1 MKTKYMILAVALL
14 LAPTAMAQDYFAKL
28 RYYFG
33 ENSPIVKQENTLTI
47 HNTYYTSLNGEK
59 EGELTIYKFKLPKSK
74 AEYIDSV
81 KVLYDAI
88 DQLLDDKIVRRSIY
102 TLWSL
107 SGNKER
113 TFTGYRLYYNKSES
127 MIVGTEAE
135 NCYTVGIINEADTL
149 FRTTYTIEWSEMA
162 DSGITG
168 RLITTYA
175 PKVPQVA
182 SQTVA
187 APSAQRSGVDKWMT
201 NLFYYL
207 DRLKNDSPIS
217 IYLSPLYSLAKNC
230 DALDSDDLK
239 VAIGQVKLSK
249 TKFEQKRK
257 DQSVILMLQQVAE
270 LLESKLEKKASAV
283 VRFNKNLRF

>member
-1 MKTKYMILAVALL
+1 MILAVALL

-74 AEYIDSV
+74 ANYIDSV
-81 KVLYDAI
+81 KVLYDVI
-88 DQLLDDKIVRRSIY
+88 NQDMDDGKIADRSIY

-113 TFTGYRLYYNKSES
+113 TFTGYRLFYNKSES
-127 MIVGTEAE
+127 TIVGTEAE

-149 FRTTYTIEWSEMA
+149 FRTTYTIEWSEMT
-162 DSGITG
+162 DSGIAG

-175 PKVPQVA
+175 PKIPQVA

-187 APSAQRSGVDKWMT
+187 APSAQRSGVDKWMS
-201 NLFYYL
+201 NLFFYL
-207 DRLKNDSPIS
+207 DRLKNDNS

-230 DALDSDDLK
+230 DALDCDDLK

-257 DQSVILMLQQVAE
+257 DQSIILMLQQVAE
-270 LLESKLEKKASAV
+270 LLESKLEKRQAQ
-283 VRFNKNLRF
+283 

>member
-74 AEYIDSV
+74 ANYIDSV
-81 KVLYDAI
+81 KVLYDTI

-127 MIVGTEAE
+127 TIVGTEAE

-168 RLITTYA
+168 LLITTYA

-270 LLESKLEKKASAV
+270 LLESKLEKRQAQ
-283 VRFNKNLRF
+283 

>member
-81 KVLYDAI
+81 KVLYDVI
-88 DQLLDDKIVRRSIY
+88 NQDMDDGKIADRSIY

-127 MIVGTEAE
+127 TIVGTEAE

-149 FRTTYTIEWSEMA
+149 FRTTYTIEWSEMT
-162 DSGITG
+162 DSGIAG

-175 PKVPQVA
+175 PKIPQVA

-187 APSAQRSGVDKWMT
+187 APSAQRSGVDKWMS
-201 NLFYYL
+201 NLFFYL
-207 DRLKNDSPIS
+207 DRLKNDNS

-230 DALDSDDLK
+230 DALDCDDLK

-257 DQSVILMLQQVAE
+257 DQSTILMLQQVAE
-270 LLESKLEKKASAV
+270 LLESKLEKRQAQ
-283 VRFNKNLRF
+283 

>member
-74 AEYIDSV
+74 ANYIDSV
-81 KVLYDAI
+81 KVLYDVI
-88 DQLLDDKIVRRSIY
+88 NQDMDDGKIADRSIY

-127 MIVGTEAE
+127 TIVGTEAE

-162 DSGITG
+162 DSGIAG

-175 PKVPQVA
+175 PKIPQVA

-187 APSAQRSGVDKWMT
+187 APSAQRSGVDKWMS
-201 NLFYYL
+201 NLFFYL
-207 DRLKNDSPIS
+207 DRLKNDNS

-270 LLESKLEKKASAV
+270 LLESKLEKRQAQ
-283 VRFNKNLRF
+283 

>member
-81 KVLYDAI
+81 KVLYNAI
-88 DQLLDDKIVRRSIY
+88 DQLLDGKIADRSIY

-127 MIVGTEAE
+127 TIVGTEAE

-149 FRTTYTIEWSEMA
+149 FRTTYTIEWSEMT
-162 DSGITG
+162 DSGIAG

-175 PKVPQVA
+175 PKIPQVA

-187 APSAQRSGVDKWMT
+187 APSAQRSGVDKWMS
-201 NLFYYL
+201 NLFFYL
-207 DRLKNDSPIS
+207 DRLKNDNS

-257 DQSVILMLQQVAE
+257 DQSIILMLQQVAE
-270 LLESKLEKKASAV
+270 LLESKLEKRQAQ
-283 VRFNKNLRF
+283 

>member
-74 AEYIDSV
+74 ANYIDSV

-88 DQLLDDKIVRRSIY
+88 DQLLDGKIDRRSIY

-127 MIVGTEAE
+127 TIVGTEAE

-149 FRTTYTIEWSEMA
+149 FRTTYTIEWSEMT
-162 DSGITG
+162 DSGIAG

-175 PKVPQVA
+175 PKIPQVA

-187 APSAQRSGVDKWMT
+187 APSAQRSDVDKWMT

-239 VAIGQVKLSK
+239 VAIGQVKLLK
-249 TKFEQKRK
+249 TEFEQKRK

-270 LLESKLEKKASAV
+270 LLESKLEKRQAQ
-283 VRFNKNLRF
+283 

>member
-88 DQLLDDKIVRRSIY
+88 DQLLDGKIGRRSIY

-127 MIVGTEAE
+127 TIVGTEVE

-149 FRTTYTIEWSEMA
+149 FRTTYTIEWSEMM

-175 PKVPQVA
+175 PKIPQVA

-187 APSAQRSGVDKWMT
+187 APSAQRSGVDKWMS
-201 NLFYYL
+201 NLFFYL
-207 DRLKNDSPIS
+207 DRLKNDNS

-270 LLESKLEKKASAV
+270 LLESKLEKRQAQ
-283 VRFNKNLRF
+283 

>member
-74 AEYIDSV
+74 ANYIDSV

-88 DQLLDDKIVRRSIY
+88 DQLLDGKIDRRSIY

-127 MIVGTEAE
+127 TIVGTEAE

-149 FRTTYTIEWSEMA
+149 FRTTYTIEWSEMT
-162 DSGITG
+162 DSGIAG

-175 PKVPQVA
+175 PKIPQVV

-187 APSAQRSGVDKWMT
+187 APSAQRSGVDKWMS
-201 NLFYYL
+201 NLFFYL
-207 DRLKNDSPIS
+207 DRLKNDNS

-257 DQSVILMLQQVAE
+257 DQSIILMLQQVAE
-270 LLESKLEKKASAV
+270 LLESKLEKRQAQ
-283 VRFNKNLRF
+283 

>member
-74 AEYIDSV
+74 ANYIDSV

-88 DQLLDDKIVRRSIY
+88 SQAMADGKIARRSIY

-127 MIVGTEAE
+127 TIVGTEAE

-149 FRTTYTIEWSEMA
+149 FRTTYTIEWNEMT
-162 DSGITG
+162 DSGIAG

-175 PKVPQVA
+175 PKIPQVA

-187 APSAQRSGVDKWMT
+187 APSAQRSGVDKWMS
-201 NLFYYL
+201 NLFFYL
-207 DRLKNDSPIS
+207 DRLKNDNS

-257 DQSVILMLQQVAE
+257 DQSIILMLQQVAE
-270 LLESKLEKKASAV
+270 LLESKLEKRQAQ
-283 VRFNKNLRF
+283 

>member
-81 KVLYDAI
+81 KVLYDVI
-88 DQLLDDKIVRRSIY
+88 NQDMDDGKIADRSIY

-113 TFTGYRLYYNKSES
+113 TYTGYRLYYNKSES
-127 MIVGTEAE
+127 TIVGTEAE

-149 FRTTYTIEWSEMA
+149 FRTTYTIEWSEMT
-162 DSGITG
+162 DSGIAG

-175 PKVPQVA
+175 PKIPQVA

-187 APSAQRSGVDKWMT
+187 APSAQRSGVDKWMS
-201 NLFYYL
+201 NLFFYL
-207 DRLKNDSPIS
+207 DRLKNDNS

-230 DALDSDDLK
+230 DALDCDDLK

-257 DQSVILMLQQVAE
+257 DQSIILMLQQVAE
-270 LLESKLEKKASAV
+270 LLESKLEKRQAQ
-283 VRFNKNLRF
+283 

>member
-59 EGELTIYKFKLPKSK
+59 EGELTVYKFKLPKSK
-74 AEYIDSV
+74 ANYIDSV

-88 DQLLDDKIVRRSIY
+88 SQAMADSKIARRSIY

-113 TFTGYRLYYNKSES
+113 TYTGCRLYYNKSES
-127 MIVGTEAE
+127 TIVGTEAE
-135 NCYTVGIINEADTL
+135 NCYTVGLINEADTL

-162 DSGITG
+162 DSGIAG

-175 PKVPQVA
+175 PKIPQVA

-187 APSAQRSGVDKWMT
+187 TPSAQRSNVDKWMT
-201 NLFYYL
+201 NLFFYL
-207 DRLKNDSPIS
+207 DRLKNDNS

-270 LLESKLEKKASAV
+270 LLESKLEKRQAQ
-283 VRFNKNLRF
+283 

>member
-33 ENSPIVKQENTLTI
+33 ENSPIVKQEDTLTI

-88 DQLLDDKIVRRSIY
+88 DQDMDDGKIACSSIY

-127 MIVGTEAE
+127 TIVGTEAE

-162 DSGITG
+162 DSGIAG

-175 PKVPQVA
+175 PKIPQVA

-201 NLFYYL
+201 NLFYCL
-207 DRLKNDSPIS
+207 ERLKDDNP

-257 DQSVILMLQQVAE
+257 DQSIILMLQQVAE
-270 LLESKLEKKASAV
+270 LLESKLEKRQAQ
-283 VRFNKNLRF
+283 

>member
-1 MKTKYMILAVALL
+1 MILAVALL

-59 EGELTIYKFKLPKSK
+59 EGELTIYKFKLLKSK
-74 AEYIDSV
+74 ANYIDSV

-88 DQLLDDKIVRRSIY
+88 DQLLDGKIDRRSIY

-127 MIVGTEAE
+127 TIVGTEAE

-175 PKVPQVA
+175 PKIPQVA
-182 SQTVA
+182 SQTVT
-187 APSAQRSGVDKWMT
+187 APSAQRSDVDKWMS
-201 NLFYYL
+201 NLFFYL
-207 DRLKNDSPIS
+207 DRLKNDNS

-257 DQSVILMLQQVAE
+257 DQSIILMLQQVAE
-270 LLESKLEKKASAV
+270 LLESKLEKRQAQ
-283 VRFNKNLRF
+283 

>member
-14 LAPTAMAQDYFAKL
+14 LAPTTMAQDYFAKL

-81 KVLYDAI
+81 KVLYDVI
-88 DQLLDDKIVRRSIY
+88 NQDMDDGKIADRSIY

-113 TFTGYRLYYNKSES
+113 TYTGYRLYYNKSES
-127 MIVGTEAE
+127 TIVGTEAE

-149 FRTTYTIEWSEMA
+149 FRTTYTIEWSEMT
-162 DSGITG
+162 DSGIAG

-175 PKVPQVA
+175 PKIPQVA

-187 APSAQRSGVDKWMT
+187 APSAQRSGVDKWMS
-201 NLFYYL
+201 NLFFYL
-207 DRLKNDSPIS
+207 DRLKNDNS

-230 DALDSDDLK
+230 DALDCDDLK

-257 DQSVILMLQQVAE
+257 DQSIILMLQQVAE
-270 LLESKLEKKASAV
+270 LLESKLEKRQAQ
-283 VRFNKNLRF
+283 

>member
-81 KVLYDAI
+81 KVLYDVI
-88 DQLLDDKIVRRSIY
+88 NQDMDDGKIADRSIY

-127 MIVGTEAE
+127 TIVGTEAE

-149 FRTTYTIEWSEMA
+149 FRTTYTIEWSEMT

-175 PKVPQVA
+175 PKIPQVA

-230 DALDSDDLK
+230 DALDCDDLK
-239 VAIGQVKLSK
+239 VAIGQVKLLK
-249 TKFEQKRK
+249 TEFEQKRK

-270 LLESKLEKKASAV
+270 LLESKLEKRQAQ
-283 VRFNKNLRF
+283 

>member
-1 MKTKYMILAVALL
+1 MILAVALL
-14 LAPTAMAQDYFAKL
+14 LAPTTMAQDYFAKL

-81 KVLYDAI
+81 KVLYDVI
-88 DQLLDDKIVRRSIY
+88 NQDMDDGKIADRSIY

-113 TFTGYRLYYNKSES
+113 TYTGYRLYYNKSES
-127 MIVGTEAE
+127 TIVGTEAE

-149 FRTTYTIEWSEMA
+149 FRTTYTIEWSEMT

-175 PKVPQVA
+175 PKNPQVA

-187 APSAQRSGVDKWMT
+187 APSAQRFGVDKWMS
-201 NLFYYL
+201 NLFFYL
-207 DRLKNDSPIS
+207 DRLKNDNS

-257 DQSVILMLQQVAE
+257 DQSIILMLQQVAE
-270 LLESKLEKKASAV
+270 LLESKLEKRQAQ
-283 VRFNKNLRF
+283 

>member
-88 DQLLDDKIVRRSIY
+88 DQDMDDGKIACRSIY

-127 MIVGTEAE
+127 TIVGTEAE

-162 DSGITG
+162 DSGIAG

-175 PKVPQVA
+175 PKIPQVA

-187 APSAQRSGVDKWMT
+187 APSAQRSDVDKWMT

-207 DRLKNDSPIS
+207 ERLKDDNP

-257 DQSVILMLQQVAE
+257 DQSIILMLQQVAE
-270 LLESKLEKKASAV
+270 LLESKLEKRQAQ
-283 VRFNKNLRF
+283 

>member
-1 MKTKYMILAVALL
+1 MILAVALL

-81 KVLYDAI
+81 KALYDAI

-127 MIVGTEAE
+127 TIVGTEAE

-149 FRTTYTIEWSEMA
+149 FRTTYTIEWSEMT

-175 PKVPQVA
+175 PKIPQVA

-239 VAIGQVKLSK
+239 VAIGQVKLLK
-249 TKFEQKRK
+249 TEFEQKRK

-270 LLESKLEKKASAV
+270 LLESKLEKRQAQ
-283 VRFNKNLRF
+283 

>member
-74 AEYIDSV
+74 ANYIDSV
-81 KVLYDAI
+81 KVLYDVI
-88 DQLLDDKIVRRSIY
+88 NQDMDDGKIADRSIY

-127 MIVGTEAE
+127 TIVGTEAE

-149 FRTTYTIEWSEMA
+149 FRTTYTIEWSEMT
-162 DSGITG
+162 DSGIVG

-175 PKVPQVA
+175 PKIPQVA

-187 APSAQRSGVDKWMT
+187 APSAQRSGVDKWMS
-201 NLFYYL
+201 NLFFYL
-207 DRLKNDSPIS
+207 GRLKNDNP

-257 DQSVILMLQQVAE
+257 DQSIILMLQQVAE
-270 LLESKLEKKASAV
+270 LLESKLEKRQAQ
-283 VRFNKNLRF
+283 

>member
-1 MKTKYMILAVALL
+1 MILAVALL
-14 LAPTAMAQDYFAKL
+14 LVPTAMAQDYFAKL

-88 DQLLDDKIVRRSIY
+88 DQLLDGKIDRRSIY

-127 MIVGTEAE
+127 TIVGTEAE

-149 FRTTYTIEWSEMA
+149 FRTTYTIEWSEMT
-162 DSGITG
+162 DSGIAG

-175 PKVPQVA
+175 PKIPQVA

-187 APSAQRSGVDKWMT
+187 APSAQRSGVDKWMS
-201 NLFYYL
+201 NLFFYL
-207 DRLKNDSPIS
+207 DRLKNDNS

-257 DQSVILMLQQVAE
+257 DQSTILMLQQVAE
-270 LLESKLEKKASAV
+270 LLESKLEKRQAQ
-283 VRFNKNLRF
+283 

>member
-74 AEYIDSV
+74 ANYIDSV
-81 KVLYDAI
+81 KVLYDVINQDMDDGKI
-88 DQLLDDKIVRRSIY
+88 DRRSIY

-127 MIVGTEAE
+127 TIVGTEAE

-175 PKVPQVA
+175 PKIPQVA

-187 APSAQRSGVDKWMT
+187 APSAQRSGVDKWMS
-201 NLFYYL
+201 NLFFYL
-207 DRLKNDSPIS
+207 DRLKNDNS

-257 DQSVILMLQQVAE
+257 DQSIILMLQQVAE
-270 LLESKLEKKASAV
+270 LLESKLEKRQAQ
-283 VRFNKNLRF
+283 

>member
-74 AEYIDSV
+74 ANYIDSV

-88 DQLLDDKIVRRSIY
+88 DQLLDGKIDRRSIY

-127 MIVGTEAE
+127 TIVGTEAE

-149 FRTTYTIEWSEMA
+149 FRTTYTIEWSEMT
-162 DSGITG
+162 DSGIAG

-175 PKVPQVA
+175 PKIPQVA

-187 APSAQRSGVDKWMT
+187 APSAQRSGVDKWMS
-201 NLFYYL
+201 NLFFYL
-207 DRLKNDSPIS
+207 DRLKNDNS

-257 DQSVILMLQQVAE
+257 DQSIILMLQQVAE
-270 LLESKLEKKASAV
+270 LLESKLEKRQAQ
-283 VRFNKNLRF
+283 

>member
-81 KVLYDAI
+81 KVLYDVI
-88 DQLLDDKIVRRSIY
+88 NQDMDDGKIACRSIY

-127 MIVGTEAE
+127 TIVGTEAE

-149 FRTTYTIEWSEMA
+149 FRTTYTIEWSEMT
-162 DSGITG
+162 DSGIAG

-175 PKVPQVA
+175 PKIPQVA

-187 APSAQRSGVDKWMT
+187 APSAQRSGVDKWMS
-201 NLFYYL
+201 NLFFYL
-207 DRLKNDSPIS
+207 DRLKNDNS

-257 DQSVILMLQQVAE
+257 DQSIILMLQQVAE
-270 LLESKLEKKASAV
+270 LLESKLEKRQAQ
-283 VRFNKNLRF
+283 

>member
-28 RYYFG
+28 RSYFG

-74 AEYIDSV
+74 ANYIDSV
-81 KVLYDAI
+81 KVLYDVI
-88 DQLLDDKIVRRSIY
+88 NQDMDDGKIADRSIY

-127 MIVGTEAE
+127 TIVGTEAE

-149 FRTTYTIEWSEMA
+149 FRTTYTIEWSEMT
-162 DSGITG
+162 DSGIAG

-175 PKVPQVA
+175 PKIPQVA

-187 APSAQRSGVDKWMT
+187 APSAQRSGVDKWMS
-201 NLFYYL
+201 NLFFYL
-207 DRLKNDSPIS
+207 DRLKNDNS

-257 DQSVILMLQQVAE
+257 DQSIILMLQQVAE
-270 LLESKLEKKASAV
+270 LLESKLEKRQAQ
-283 VRFNKNLRF
+283 

>member
-1 MKTKYMILAVALL
+1 MILAVALL

-74 AEYIDSV
+74 ANYIDSV
-81 KVLYDAI
+81 KVLYDVI
-88 DQLLDDKIVRRSIY
+88 NQDMDDGKIADRSIY

-127 MIVGTEAE
+127 TIVGTEAE

-149 FRTTYTIEWSEMA
+149 FRTTYTIEWSEMT
-162 DSGITG
+162 DSGIAG

-175 PKVPQVA
+175 PKIPQVA

-187 APSAQRSGVDKWMT
+187 APSAQRSGVDKWMS
-201 NLFYYL
+201 NLFFYL
-207 DRLKNDSPIS
+207 DRLKNDNS

-270 LLESKLEKKASAV
+270 LLESKLEKRQAQ
-283 VRFNKNLRF
+283 

>member
-1 MKTKYMILAVALL
+1 MNTKYMILAVALL

-74 AEYIDSV
+74 ANYIDSV

-88 DQLLDDKIVRRSIY
+88 DQLLDGKIGRRSIY

-127 MIVGTEAE
+127 TIVGTEAE

-149 FRTTYTIEWSEMA
+149 FRTTYTIEWSEMT

-187 APSAQRSGVDKWMT
+187 APSAQRSGVDKWMS
-201 NLFYYL
+201 NLFFYL
-207 DRLKNDSPIS
+207 DRLKNDNS

-230 DALDSDDLK
+230 DALDCDDLK

-257 DQSVILMLQQVAE
+257 DQSIILMLQQVAE
-270 LLESKLEKKASAV
+270 LLESKLEKRQAQ
-283 VRFNKNLRF
+283 

>member
-59 EGELTIYKFKLPKSK
+59 EGELTIYKFKLTKSK
-74 AEYIDSV
+74 ANYIDSV
-81 KVLYDAI
+81 KVLYDVI
-88 DQLLDDKIVRRSIY
+88 NQDMDDGKIADRSIY

-127 MIVGTEAE
+127 TIVGTEAE

-149 FRTTYTIEWSEMA
+149 FRTTYTIEWSEMT
-162 DSGITG
+162 DSGIAG

-175 PKVPQVA
+175 PKIPQVA

-187 APSAQRSGVDKWMT
+187 APSAQRSGVDKWMS
-201 NLFYYL
+201 NLFFYL
-207 DRLKNDSPIS
+207 DRLKNDNS

-257 DQSVILMLQQVAE
+257 DQSIILMLQQVAE
-270 LLESKLEKKASAV
+270 LLESKLEKRQAQ
-283 VRFNKNLRF
+283 

>member
-1 MKTKYMILAVALL
+1 MKSKYMILAVALL

-81 KVLYDAI
+81 KVLYDVI
-88 DQLLDDKIVRRSIY
+88 NQDMDDGKIADRSIY

-127 MIVGTEAE
+127 TIVGTEAE

-162 DSGITG
+162 DSGIAG

-175 PKVPQVA
+175 PKIPQVA

-187 APSAQRSGVDKWMT
+187 APSAQRSGVDKWMS
-201 NLFYYL
+201 NLFFYL
-207 DRLKNDSPIS
+207 DRLKNDNS

-257 DQSVILMLQQVAE
+257 DQSIILMLQQVAE
-270 LLESKLEKKASAV
+270 LLESKLEKRQAQ
-283 VRFNKNLRF
+283 

>member
-1 MKTKYMILAVALL
+1 MKSKYMILAVALL

-81 KVLYDAI
+81 KVLYDVI
-88 DQLLDDKIVRRSIY
+88 NQDMDDGKIADRSIY

-127 MIVGTEAE
+127 TIVGTEAE

-162 DSGITG
+162 DSGIAG

-175 PKVPQVA
+175 PKIPQVA

-257 DQSVILMLQQVAE
+257 DQSIILMLQQVAE
-270 LLESKLEKKASAV
+270 LLESKLEKRQAQ
-283 VRFNKNLRF
+283 

>member
-47 HNTYYTSLNGEK
+47 HNTYYTSLYGEK

-127 MIVGTEAE
+127 TIVGTEAE

-182 SQTVA
+182 SQMVA
-187 APSAQRSGVDKWMT
+187 APSAQRSGVDKWMS
-201 NLFYYL
+201 NLFFYL
-207 DRLKNDSPIS
+207 DRLKNDNP

-239 VAIGQVKLSK
+239 VAIGQIKLSK

-257 DQSVILMLQQVAE
+257 DQSIILMLQQVAE
-270 LLESKLEKKASAV
+270 LLESKLEKRQAQ
-283 VRFNKNLRF
+283 

>member
-1 MKTKYMILAVALL
+1 MKSKYMILAVALL

-81 KVLYDAI
+81 KVLYDVI
-88 DQLLDDKIVRRSIY
+88 NQDMDDGKIADRSIY

-127 MIVGTEAE
+127 TIVGTEAE

-175 PKVPQVA
+175 PKIPQVA

-187 APSAQRSGVDKWMT
+187 APSAQRSDVDKWMS
-201 NLFYYL
+201 NLFFYL
-207 DRLKNDSPIS
+207 GRLKNDNP

-230 DALDSDDLK
+230 DALDCDDLK

-257 DQSVILMLQQVAE
+257 DQSIILMLQQVAE
-270 LLESKLEKKASAV
+270 LLESKLEKRQAQ
-283 VRFNKNLRF
+283 

>member
-1 MKTKYMILAVALL
+1 MILAVALL

-59 EGELTIYKFKLPKSK
+59 EGELTIYKVKLPKSK
-74 AEYIDSV
+74 ANYIDSV
-81 KVLYDAI
+81 KVLYDVI
-88 DQLLDDKIVRRSIY
+88 NQDMDDGKIADRSIY

-127 MIVGTEAE
+127 TIVGTEAE

-149 FRTTYTIEWSEMA
+149 FRTTYTIEWSEMT
-162 DSGITG
+162 DSGIAG

-175 PKVPQVA
+175 PKIPQVA

-187 APSAQRSGVDKWMT
+187 APSAQRSGVDKWMS
-201 NLFYYL
+201 NLFFYL
-207 DRLKNDSPIS
+207 DRLKNDNS

-230 DALDSDDLK
+230 DALDCDDLK

-257 DQSVILMLQQVAE
+257 DQSIILMLQQVAE
-270 LLESKLEKKASAV
+270 LLESKLEKRQAQ
-283 VRFNKNLRF
+283 

>member
-81 KVLYDAI
+81 KVLYDVI
-88 DQLLDDKIVRRSIY
+88 NQDMDDGKIACRSIY

-127 MIVGTEAE
+127 TIVGTEAE

-149 FRTTYTIEWSEMA
+149 FRTIYTIEWSEMA
-162 DSGITG
+162 DSGIAG

-175 PKVPQVA
+175 PKIPQVA

-187 APSAQRSGVDKWMT
+187 APSAQRSGVDKWMS
-201 NLFYYL
+201 NLFFYL
-207 DRLKNDSPIS
+207 DRLKNDNS

-257 DQSVILMLQQVAE
+257 DQSIILMLQQVAE
-270 LLESKLEKKASAV
+270 LLESKLEKRQAQ
-283 VRFNKNLRF
+283 

>member
-14 LAPTAMAQDYFAKL
+14 LAPTAIAQDYFAKL

-74 AEYIDSV
+74 ANYIDSV

-88 DQLLDDKIVRRSIY
+88 DQLLDGKIGRRSIY

-127 MIVGTEAE
+127 TIVGTEAE

-149 FRTTYTIEWSEMA
+149 FRTTYTIEWSEMT
-162 DSGITG
+162 DSGIAG

-175 PKVPQVA
+175 PKIPQVA

-187 APSAQRSGVDKWMT
+187 APSAQRSGVDKWMS
-201 NLFYYL
+201 NLFFYL
-207 DRLKNDSPIS
+207 DRLKNDNS

-239 VAIGQVKLSK
+239 LAIGQVKLSK

-257 DQSVILMLQQVAE
+257 DQSIILMLQQVAE
-270 LLESKLEKKASAV
+270 LLESKLEKRQAQ
-283 VRFNKNLRF
+283 

>member
-1 MKTKYMILAVALL
+1 MILAVALL

-81 KVLYDAI
+81 KVLYDVI
-88 DQLLDDKIVRRSIY
+88 NQDMDDGKIADRSIY

-127 MIVGTEAE
+127 TIVGTEAE

-175 PKVPQVA
+175 PKIPQVA

-239 VAIGQVKLSK
+239 VAIGQVKLLK
-249 TKFEQKRK
+249 TEFEQKRK

-270 LLESKLEKKASAV
+270 LLESKLEKRQAQ
-283 VRFNKNLRF
+283 

>member
-88 DQLLDDKIVRRSIY
+88 SQAMADGKIARRSIY

-113 TFTGYRLYYNKSES
+113 TYTGYRLYYNKSES
-127 MIVGTEAE
+127 TIVGTEAE

-149 FRTTYTIEWSEMA
+149 FRTTYTIEWSEMT
-162 DSGITG
+162 DSGIAG

-175 PKVPQVA
+175 PKIPQVA

-187 APSAQRSGVDKWMT
+187 TPSAQRSDVNKWMS
-201 NLFYYL
+201 NLFFYL
-207 DRLKNDSPIS
+207 DRLKNDNS
-217 IYLSPLYSLAKNC
+217 IYLSPFYSLAKNC

-257 DQSVILMLQQVAE
+257 DQSIILMLQQVAE
-270 LLESKLEKKASAV
+270 LLESKLEKRQAQ
-283 VRFNKNLRF
+283 

>member
-1 MKTKYMILAVALL
+1 MILAVALL

-74 AEYIDSV
+74 ANYIDSV

-88 DQLLDDKIVRRSIY
+88 DQLLDGKIDRRSIY

-127 MIVGTEAE
+127 TIVGTEAE
-135 NCYTVGIINEADTL
+135 NCYTVGIINEDDTL

-162 DSGITG
+162 DSGIAG

-175 PKVPQVA
+175 PKIPQVV

-187 APSAQRSGVDKWMT
+187 APSAQRSGVDKWMS
-201 NLFYYL
+201 NLFFYL
-207 DRLKNDSPIS
+207 DRLKNDNS

-257 DQSVILMLQQVAE
+257 DQSIILMLQQVAE
-270 LLESKLEKKASAV
+270 LLESKLEKRQAQ
-283 VRFNKNLRF
+283 

>member
-88 DQLLDDKIVRRSIY
+88 SQAMADGKIARRSIY

-113 TFTGYRLYYNKSES
+113 TYTGYRLYYNKSES
-127 MIVGTEAE
+127 TIVGTEAE

-149 FRTTYTIEWSEMA
+149 FRTTYTIEWSEMT

-175 PKVPQVA
+175 PKIPQVA

-187 APSAQRSGVDKWMT
+187 APSAQRSDVDKWMS
-201 NLFYYL
+201 NLFFYL
-207 DRLKNDSPIS
+207 DRLKNDNS

-230 DALDSDDLK
+230 DALDCDDLK

-249 TKFEQKRK
+249 IKF
-257 DQSVILMLQQVAE
+257 
-270 LLESKLEKKASAV
+270 
-283 VRFNKNLRF
+283 